1 MAHCRLCLITQSVA
15 LVADQGDNHAVE
27 VEEEHQEV
35 EAQLDERFLRSD
47 PRSALR
53 DSAREPN
60 KTNLLVHVQL
70 AENLGRVQQVLVL
83 VDPITRAFQISRVL
97 RVLWELWESKWVRR
111 TSSR

>member
-1 MAHCRLCLITQSVA
+1 MAHCRLRLVAQSVA

-35 EAQLDERFLRSD
+35 ETQLDERFLGSD
-47 PRSALR
+47 RGSALR

-70 AENLGRVQQVLVL
+70 AENLGRVQQVLIL
-83 VDPITRAFQISRVL
+83 VDPVTQPFQISLVLHVL
-97 RVLWELWESKWVRR
+97 RKL
-111 TSSR
+111 